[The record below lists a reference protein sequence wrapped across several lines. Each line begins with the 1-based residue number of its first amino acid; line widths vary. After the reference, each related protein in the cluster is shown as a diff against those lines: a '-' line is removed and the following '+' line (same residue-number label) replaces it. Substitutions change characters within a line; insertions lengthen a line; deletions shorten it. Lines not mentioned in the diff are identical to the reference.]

1 LRTLITG
8 GAGFLGSA
16 LANAL
21 VEKGHDVLVLDD
33 LSAGDPERLDPRV
46 LFHRGSITNRPKLWT
61 LLQDVEC
68 IYHLAARVLV
78 AESILY
84 PQDYNEVNVG
94 GTVSLLEA
102 IRDVG
107 TPRLIFTSSGA
118 IYGDQA
124 QQPIDESTS
133 PNPLSPYAV
142 SKLAAEHYIHTLGA
156 LAGFSTIA
164 LRIFNTYGPGQPL
177 LPSHSP
183 VIPRFIHQAL
193 GGGSLIIFGDGEQT
207 RDFVYVTDVVRALMG
222 ALDIPGNRHDTLNV
236 GSGREVSINDL
247 ANQILQLTDSDSNI
261 IHSPVKSGGVSR
273 LRADLTLSADILD
286 YKPRVTLQEGLRRTL
301 EEDPRYRV

>member
-46 LFHRGSITNRPKLWT
+46 LFHRGSITDRPKLWT
-61 LLQDVEC
+61 LLQDVAC
-68 IYHLAARVLV
+68 VYHLAARVLV

-118 IYGDQA
+118 IYGDQT

-164 LRIFNTYGPGQPL
+164 LRIFNAYGPGQPL

-193 GGGSLIIFGDGEQT
+193 GGGSLIIFGDGGQT
-207 RDFVYVTDVVRALMG
+207 RDFVYVTDVVRALVA
-222 ALDIPGNRHDTLNV
+222 ALDIPVNRHDTLNV

-273 LRADLTLSADILD
+273 LRADLTLSADVLG
-286 YKPRVTLQEGLRRTL
+286 YKPRVPLQEGLKRTL
-301 EEDPRYRV
+301 EEDPRYRI